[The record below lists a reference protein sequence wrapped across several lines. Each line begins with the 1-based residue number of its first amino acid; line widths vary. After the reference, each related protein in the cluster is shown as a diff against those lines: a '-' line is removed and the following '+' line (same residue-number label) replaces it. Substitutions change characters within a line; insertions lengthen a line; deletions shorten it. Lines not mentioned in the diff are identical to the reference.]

1 MAAIDVTDPEPPETS
16 RPLLTMDKVIITAH
30 SAFFSPVSE
39 LERWQRPA
47 DEVGRLMS
55 SEWPRDLVNPQAKG
69 NYLLKWGSIKETS
82 VVNRG
87 QSPWGKRLHLSKGMN
102 IVPADG
108 KQL

>member
-16 RPLLTMDKVIITAH
+16 SPLLTMDKVIITAL

-47 DEVGRLMS
+47 DEVRRVMNG
-55 SEWPRDLVNPQAKG
+55 EWPRDLVNPQAKG
-69 NYLLKWGSIKETS
+69 NYALKWGSMKETS

-87 QSPWGKRLHLSKGMN
+87 QSP
-102 IVPADG
+102 
-108 KQL
+108 